1 MHHASDLH
9 SADRY
14 RMSPIILLSIA
25 LQIACCVHAV
35 RTGRPLY
42 WVFILL
48 VFSYLAVLVYF
59 IAEILPDL
67 RYSPDAR
74 RAMRKVKDR
83 IDPEREKRVA
93 SRQLGLADTLDNR
106 RRLAAESLRSGD
118 YAHAAELYGQ
128 SLKGLYATDPDL
140 MLGLAKAQFGLG
152 QAQQARDTLD
162 ALIAANPTFRSSD
175 GHLLYA
181 RAVEDI
187 GDIPAAL
194 HEYDAVVRGYPG
206 EEARARYGLLLKRN
220 GDPAR
225 AREVFREIVVRSDAA
240 PKYYQREQRDWIE
253 LARRELKELPG

>member
-1 MHHASDLH
+1 
-9 SADRY
+9 
-14 RMSPIILLSIA
+14 MSPIVILSIV
-25 LQIACCVHAV
+25 LQIACCVHVV

-48 VFSYLAVLVYF
+48 LFSYIAVLIYF
-59 IAEILPDL
+59 IAEILPEL
-67 RYSPDAR
+67 RHNPDAR
-74 RAMRKVKDR
+74 KAVRKFKER
-83 IDPEREKRVA
+83 IDPEREKRDA

-152 QAQQARDTLD
+152 QWQRTRDTLD
-162 ALIAANPTFRSSD
+162 ALIAANPDFRSSD

-181 RAVEDI
+181 RAAEEL

-194 HEYDAVVRGYPG
+194 HEYDAVVQGFAG
-206 EEARARYGLLLKRN
+206 EEARARYALLLKRS
-220 GDPAR
+220 GDATR
-225 AREVFREIVVRSDAA
+225 AVAVFREILTRSNAA
-240 PKYYQREQRDWIE
+240 PKYYQREQGQWIE
-253 LARRELKELPG
+253 LARKELTSLA